1 MARESIILYDL
12 GNAAGQPVSPY
23 GWRIRESLH
32 LLGIP
37 FEARLLG
44 LGEIHDRLPGQHATV
59 PVIVDG
65 GETIGDSWEI
75 ARYLSARRDPGGL
88 LFGGPDGFPFAEFV
102 TCWVDAA
109 LMARVNRMIIKD
121 VHDDMAEDD
130 RLAFRTGREKRFGTT
145 LEQMQ
150 FSRESER
157 PAFQTLLHP
166 ARRLMKRSPFLGGE
180 RPTYADF
187 ALHAMFVWARA
198 VSRFELL
205 RADDTLHRW
214 IERMDEWL
222 GPALD
227 PGLEEIGWRRS
238 A

>member
-1 MARESIILYDL
+1 MASESIILYDL
-12 GNAAGQPVSPY
+12 GNPAGRPVSPY
-23 GWRIRESLH
+23 GWRVRESLH

-37 FEARLLG
+37 FEVRLLG
-44 LGEIHDRLPGQHATV
+44 FGEIRRHLPGQHTTV
-59 PVIVDG
+59 PVIIDG
-65 GETIGDSWEI
+65 GETVGDSWEI
-75 ARYLSARRDPGGL
+75 ARFLSARRDPGGL
-88 LFGGPDGFPFAEFV
+88 LFGGANGFPLAEFV
-102 TCWVDAA
+102 TCWVDAT

-121 VHDDMAEDD
+121 VHDDMAKDD
-130 RLAFRTGREKRFGTT
+130 RLEFRTGREKRFGTT

-150 FSRESER
+150 SSRESER

-166 ARRLMKRSPFLGGE
+166 SRRLIKRSPFLGGE

-187 ALHAMFVWARA
+187 ALHSMFVWARA

-205 RADDTLHRW
+205 RADDGLHGW

-222 GPALD
+222 GPALN
-227 PGLEEIGWRRS
+227 PGLEEVRRRCS